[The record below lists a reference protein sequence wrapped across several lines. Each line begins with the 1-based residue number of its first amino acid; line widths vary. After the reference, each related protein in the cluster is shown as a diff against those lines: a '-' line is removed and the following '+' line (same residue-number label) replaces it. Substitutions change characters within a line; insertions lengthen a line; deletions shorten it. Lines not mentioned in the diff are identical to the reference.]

1 MKPKRNVEKRI
12 QQTLDVVGQ
21 TEALA
26 AQNLNLK
33 SEINKLE
40 EKLAQ
45 ANSDN
50 STGSV
55 IEERGAFRV
64 DIDNIQPSLQCRK
77 TILPIHIEKRCQ
89 TLLENRQRK
98 SLILIPLEETGK
110 YEIEDGELTWRAAQ
124 SLVEKGHQ
132 EWQQLNAVATT
143 RDSRDD
149 ANKRSLIHHRHAEHL
164 NNLDYAEGILIE
176 LKKEVV
182 IQLSDQE
189 INQTNGVQDLA
200 LNNRFK
206 KIIGSLKNKLT
217 RNQEF
222 KKLYEELKSKPSLE
236 RKMIL
241 EKASYLSKTEK
252 EVLDFFCRWQED
264 NISTFYKSILPLAFV
279 SDNLKKAV
287 RNRGLSCTLALMLN
301 KVKDKATALKLT
313 NLAIKNHWSKSD
325 LKAEIEKYQKPED
338 PTKSSRQSYFR
349 CLKNI
354 EEISTEVI
362 ETYSSEE
369 KQELITLLENKLKLL
384 KNK

>member
-45 ANSDN
+45 ANADD
-50 STGSV
+50 STESV
-55 IEERGAFRV
+55 VEERGAFRV

-124 SLVEKGHQ
+124 SLVAKGHQ
-132 EWQQLNAVATT
+132 EWQQLNAVATA

-189 INQTNGVQDLA
+189 IKQTNGVQDLA

-236 RKMIL
+236 RKIIL
-241 EKASYLSKTEK
+241 EKVSYLSKTEK

-325 LKAEIEKYQKPED
+325 LKAEIAKYQKPED
-338 PTKSSRQSYFR
+338 QPNSSRQSYSR

-354 EEISTEVI
+354 KEISTEVI
-362 ETYSSEE
+362 ETYSPKQ
-369 KQELITLLENKLKLL
+369 KQELISLLEKKLELL
-384 KNK
+384 KDK